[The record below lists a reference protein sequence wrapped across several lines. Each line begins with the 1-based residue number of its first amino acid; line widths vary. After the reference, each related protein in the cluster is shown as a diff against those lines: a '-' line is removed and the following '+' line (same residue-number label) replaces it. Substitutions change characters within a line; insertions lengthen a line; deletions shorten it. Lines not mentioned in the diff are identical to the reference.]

1 MNTKNFLVGL
11 MSFLAYLTC
20 EAQLIYDTI
29 PSNQV
34 ILNDRIKL
42 YINEEVLNQF
52 FSFPDSIKQFQ
63 DVCDDNQPYFK
74 KYYGLDIFE
83 IKNHLIREFQIRSTN
98 FRLKFHNIS
107 INDSASILKSLFLN
121 AYNQRTQ
128 INEKEYLISVFIGMS
143 DKSLIFKIKNEII
156 IEFKT
161 YFPC

>member
-1 MNTKNFLVGL
+1 MSTKIFLFGL
-11 MSFLAYLTC
+11 ISFLTYIPC

-34 ILNDRIKL
+34 TLNERIKL
-42 YINEEVLNQF
+42 YINEEILVQF
-52 FSFPDSIKQFQ
+52 LRSPDSIKQFQ

-83 IKNHLIREFQIRSTN
+83 IKNHQIREFQIRSTK

-107 INDSASILKSLFLN
+107 VNDSASILKSVFLN
-121 AYNQRTQ
+121 AFNQRTQ
-128 INEKEYLISVFIGMS
+128 INDKEYLISVFIGTS
-143 DKSLIFKIKNEII
+143 DQKLIFKIENEII